1 MKSLK
6 KKTKKP
12 APATKPTERGE
23 ELCIYKIAALFLSLC
38 VCVFFPFLVV
48 RFEKFTVTSE
58 TENCSE
64 TGHQHADGKTVGII
78 VVITSE

>member
-1 MKSLK
+1 MYIQDS
-6 KKTKKP
+6 
-12 APATKPTERGE
+12 
-23 ELCIYKIAALFLSLC
+23 CVVFVI
-38 VCVFFPFLVV
+38 VCVFFFPFLVV